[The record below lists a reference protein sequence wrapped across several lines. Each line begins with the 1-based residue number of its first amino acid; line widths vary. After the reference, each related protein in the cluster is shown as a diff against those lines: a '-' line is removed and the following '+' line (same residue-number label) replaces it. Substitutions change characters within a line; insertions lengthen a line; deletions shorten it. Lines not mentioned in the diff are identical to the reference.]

1 MYQNCVWRW
10 KKQSEENTIK
20 IIRIVFILKN
30 GAIKDIIIRDVR
42 TLLKQKDDYYK
53 PIRKVNFWNNSYIK
67 YESSGD
73 RNESLSV
80 KEYLDKIK
88 PYLRDIISNL
98 QKSDAWK
105 IQLAIAIS
113 FISSKDVNAKGLMH

>member
-1 MYQNCVWRW
+1 MYQNYVWRW

-30 GAIKDIIIRDVR
+30 EAIKDIIIKDIR

-53 PIRKVNFWNNSYIK
+53 PIRKVKFWNNSYIK

-80 KEYLDKIK
+80 KEYLN
-88 PYLRDIISNL
+88 PS
-98 QKSDAWK
+98 
-105 IQLAIAIS
+105 
-113 FISSKDVNAKGLMH
+113 